1 VIKTHAQTP
10 GNTTVE
16 NCENM
21 QVHKTKPHASAAG
34 SSVHTRNLIKKK
46 NKNRG
51 AFAVF
56 PGTNTL
62 LHFNAAQMRRRG
74 EPGHMDNSECECE
87 CEL

>member
-34 SSVHTRNLIKKK
+34 SPVHTRNLIKKK
-46 NKNRG
+46 RRKIKTG
-51 AFAVF
+51 
-56 PGTNTL
+56 GL
-62 LHFNAAQMRRRG
+62 LQFFQEQTRFCILMR
-74 EPGHMDNSECECE
+74 HK
-87 CEL
+87 